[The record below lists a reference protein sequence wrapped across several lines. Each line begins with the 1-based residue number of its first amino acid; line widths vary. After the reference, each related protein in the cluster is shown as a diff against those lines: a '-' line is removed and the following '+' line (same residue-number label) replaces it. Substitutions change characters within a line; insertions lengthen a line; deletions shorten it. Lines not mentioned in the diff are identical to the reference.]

1 MIGLPD
7 VAAPVPVGA
16 QSSPPGNPDQLRA
29 SGRAFGAAAAALAA
43 QAAWVRRCG
52 TVDGWVGATAS
63 AYQARMAGI
72 AQRMDQAGQAMQHAA
87 AALGEL
93 ADRLEEA
100 QLLWARASGIVHPSA
115 LSGLPCPSGDDFG
128 RATRL
133 FATARAEGDGAGRVA
148 RDRLAGVTAALY
160 ALRAQAKAPL
170 PRPPAGAAA
179 INPCGAFPQQA
190 SSVFW
195 NNGIIPLDTVCIVYA
210 ATLVEVDGEPVSV
223 LEPVPLIGSGTTDT
237 KGKPK
242 RNQVDPENDEA
253 IPAEVKSLVQARI
266 RRAQAVGD
274 EGIRFQADT
283 AQNLRVRGVRVIGFG
298 NKVFDKFGK
307 TITDI
312 DIETDHA
319 LIEVT
324 TSPSGKF
331 DQSLALLK
339 DPRVNPAGKP
349 VAVFGLKYSPTAAI
363 KLTSEDVEVFT
374 SEDDLASW
382 LLGLQR

>member
-1 MIGLPD
+1 
-7 VAAPVPVGA
+7 
-16 QSSPPGNPDQLRA
+16 
-29 SGRAFGAAAAALAA
+29 
-43 QAAWVRRCG
+43 
-52 TVDGWVGATAS
+52 
-63 AYQARMAGI
+63 MAGI
-72 AQRMDQAGQAMQHAA
+72 AQRIDRAGQAMQHAA
-87 AALGEL
+87 AALDEL

-115 LSGLPCPSGDDFG
+115 ISGLPCPSGDDVG
-128 RATRL
+128 RANRL
-133 FATARAEGDGAGRVA
+133 FATAHAQADQAERVA
-148 RDRLAGVTAALY
+148 RDRLAGVTSALY

-179 INPCGAFPQQA
+179 INPCGAFPQEA

-210 ATLVEVDGEPVSV
+210 ATLLEVDGEPVSV

-242 RNQVDPENDEA
+242 RRNQVDSENDEA
-253 IPAEVKSLVQARI
+253 IPAEVKALVQARI

-298 NKVFDKFGK
+298 NKVFDKFGG

-324 TSPSGKF
+324 KSPRGKF
-331 DQSLALLK
+331 DQALDMLK

-349 VAVFGLKYSPTAAI
+349 VAVYGLDYSTTASRV
-363 KLTSEDVEVFT
+363 LTEGGMKVFT
-374 SEDDLASW
+374 SEDDLVTW